1 LIARKVIT
9 GFLLFVLSFN
19 WLGYD
24 VVLSL
29 IDSKLR
35 THARTAIDRGDY
47 DASTLREIRVDL
59 GLPYPTDWTGF
70 EQISGT
76 VTVDG
81 IVYEFVERK
90 YEQGQMV
97 YRVLPNYKSTEVQQ
111 ARKEVLAMSLDQHQ
125 DDPSESLPLNISLF
139 KKLNIETTVSF
150 SQETRVSIASRHHT
164 PLCHPAD
171 LTLDGHVNPS
181 AKPPEA

>member
-1 LIARKVIT
+1 MIARKVIT

-24 VVLSL
+24 FLLSL
-29 IDSKLR
+29 IESNLR
-35 THARTAIDRGDY
+35 TGARAAIERGDY
-47 DASTLREIRVDL
+47 NASTLREIRVDL
-59 GLPYPTDWTGF
+59 GLPYPTDWSDF
-70 EQISGT
+70 EQVNGT

-97 YRVLPNYKSTEVQQ
+97 YRVLPNYKSTEVQK
-111 ARKEVLAMSLDQHQ
+111 ARAEVLAMSLDRDQ
-125 DDPSESLPLNISLF
+125 DEHAGNLPGQISLF

-150 SQETRVSIASRHHT
+150 TQETWASIASSHQSL
-164 PLCHPAD
+164 LCHPAD